1 MTRVFTRIQFAFM
14 RKVPQQA
21 RSRAMV
27 ERIVEAARVVL
38 VRDGYEAFTTN
49 RVADEAAV
57 SPGSL
62 YQYFPDKSALV
73 TVVLDR
79 WSAEISDRVAASMA
93 ASGPVD
99 VKDPGTVRAIAD
111 ALLTALEADA
121 GLLRI
126 VWEELPAVRH
136 RAAQHALENR
146 VRELLAVYLSVAGA
160 GDGTGSGSGT
170 GSGDPAARAWV
181 IVMAVENVAVRWV
194 LDRPPISRD
203 ALLDEFAALAGGF
216 GGRRQ

>member
-1 MTRVFTRIQFAFM
+1 MVNRI
-14 RKVPQQA
+14 
-21 RSRAMV
+21 
-27 ERIVEAARVVL
+27 EHAARVVL
-38 VRDGYEAFTTN
+38 VRDGYESFTTN
-49 RVADEAAV
+49 RVAEQAGV

-79 WSAEISDRVAASMA
+79 WSAEISDRVAASLV

-99 VKDPGTVRAIAD
+99 VQDPATIRSIAD
-111 ALLTALEADA
+111 ALLAALEADA

-136 RAAQHALENR
+136 RAAQHALEQR
-146 VRELLAVYLSVAGA
+146 VRELLAVYLAAAGA
-160 GDGTGSGSGT
+160 IST
-170 GSGDPAARAWV
+170 DPGVRAWV

-194 LDRPPISRD
+194 LDQPPISRD
-203 ALLDEFAALAGGF
+203 DLLDEFTLLAGGF
-216 GGRRQ
+216 GAGGAAQRDRPAAGLSGDDEI

>member
-1 MTRVFTRIQFAFM
+1 M
-14 RKVPQQA
+14 RRVPQQA

-38 VRDGYEAFTTN
+38 VRDGYESFTTN
-49 RVADEAAV
+49 RVADEAEV

-73 TVVLDR
+73 TVVMDR
-79 WSAEISDRVAASMA
+79 WSAEISDRVAASLA

-99 VKDPGTVRAIAD
+99 VQDPAAVRGIAD
-111 ALLTALEADA
+111 ALLSALEADA

-136 RAAQHALENR
+136 RAAQHALETR
-146 VRELLAVYLSVAGA
+146 VRELLAVYLSAAGLRSA
-160 GDGTGSGSGT
+160 
-170 GSGDPAARAWV
+170 DPAARAWV
-181 IVMAVENVAVRWV
+181 IVMAVENIAVRWV
-194 LDRPPISRD
+194 LDRPAISRD
-203 ALLDEFAALAGGF
+203 DLLDELTALAGGF
-216 GGRRQ
+216 ASGSGADARSPE

>member
-1 MTRVFTRIQFAFM
+1 
-14 RKVPQQA
+14 
-21 RSRAMV
+21 MV

-49 RVADEAAV
+49 RVADEASV

-73 TVVLDR
+73 TVVMDR
-79 WSAEISDRVAASMA
+79 WSAEISDRVAASLA
-93 ASGPVD
+93 GAGPVD
-99 VKDPGTVRAIAD
+99 VQDPATVRAIAD

-136 RAAQHALENR
+136 RAAQRALEQR
-146 VRELLAVYLSVAGA
+146 VRELLAVYLSAAGVTA
-160 GDGTGSGSGT
+160 A
-170 GSGDPAARAWV
+170 DPAARAWV

-194 LDRPPISRD
+194 LDRPAISRE
-203 ALLDEFAALAGGF
+203 AILGEFTALAGGYA
-216 GGRRQ
+216 RRG

>member
-14 RKVPQQA
+14 RRVPQQA

-27 ERIVEAARVVL
+27 ERIIEAARIVL
-38 VRDGYEAFTTN
+38 VRDGYESFTTN
-49 RVADEAAV
+49 RVADEAEV

-73 TVVLDR
+73 TEVMNR
-79 WSAEISDRVAASMA
+79 WSAEISDRVAASLA

-99 VKDPGTVRAIAD
+99 VKDPATIRAIAD
-111 ALLTALEADA
+111 ALLTALETDA

-136 RAAQHALENR
+136 RAAQHALEQR
-146 VRELLAVYLSVAGA
+146 VRELLAVYLAASGA
-160 GDGTGSGSGT
+160 TT
-170 GSGDPAARAWV
+170 GDPSARAWV

-194 LDRPPISRD
+194 LDKPSISRE
-203 ALLDEFAALAGGF
+203 ALLDELSALSGGF
-216 GGRRQ
+216 GAREGGRRREG

>member
-1 MTRVFTRIQFAFM
+1 
-14 RKVPQQA
+14 
-21 RSRAMV
+21 MV
-27 ERIVEAARVVL
+27 ERIIEAARTVL
-38 VRDGYEAFTTN
+38 VRDGYESFTTN

-73 TVVLDR
+73 TEVMDR
-79 WSAEISDRVAASMA
+79 WSAEISDRVAASLA
-93 ASGPVD
+93 ATGPVD

-111 ALLTALEADA
+111 ALLTAIESDA

-136 RAAQHALENR
+136 RAAQHSLENR
-146 VRELLAVYLSVAGA
+146 VRELLAVYLSA
-160 GDGTGSGSGT
+160 SGVT
-170 GSGDPAARAWV
+170 ARDPSARAWV

-194 LDRPPISRD
+194 LDQPGISRE
-203 ALLDEFAALAGGF
+203 ALLDELSAMAGGF
-216 GGRRQ
+216 GAS

>member
-1 MTRVFTRIQFAFM
+1 
-14 RKVPQQA
+14 
-21 RSRAMV
+21 MV

-38 VRDGYEAFTTN
+38 VRDGYESFTTG

-73 TVVLDR
+73 TEVLDR
-79 WSAEISDRVAASMA
+79 WSAEVSDRVAASLAGA
-93 ASGPVD
+93 APMVGATSAPGASALEVN
-99 VKDPGTVRAIAD
+99 DPRAVRAIAD
-111 ALLTALEADA
+111 ALLTAIEADQ

-136 RAAQHALENR
+136 RAAQHALERR
-146 VRELLAVYLSVAGA
+146 VRELLAVFLTAAGVRTA
-160 GDGTGSGSGT
+160 
-170 GSGDPAARAWV
+170 DPAARAWV

-194 LDRPPISRD
+194 LDKPGISRD
-203 ALLDEFAALAGGF
+203 ALLDELTALAGGF
-216 GGRRQ
+216 AKQGRGDASDR

>member
-1 MTRVFTRIQFAFM
+1 MRRVP
-14 RKVPQQA
+14 KQA

-38 VRDGYEAFTTN
+38 VRDGYESFTTN
-49 RVADEAAV
+49 RVADEAEV

-73 TVVLDR
+73 TVVMDR
-79 WSAEISDRVAASMA
+79 WSAEISDRVAASLA

-99 VKDPGTVRAIAD
+99 VQDPAAVRGIAD
-111 ALLTALEADA
+111 ALLSALEADA

-136 RAAQHALENR
+136 RAAQHALETR
-146 VRELLAVYLSVAGA
+146 VRELLAVYLSAAGLRSA
-160 GDGTGSGSGT
+160 
-170 GSGDPAARAWV
+170 DPAARAWV
-181 IVMAVENVAVRWV
+181 IVMAVENIAVRWV
-194 LDRPPISRD
+194 LDRPAISRE
-203 ALLDEFAALAGGF
+203 ALLDELTALAGGF
-216 GGRRQ
+216 GSV

>member
-99 VKDPGTVRAIAD
+99 VKDPGTVRAIGD

-160 GDGTGSGSGT
+160 SAGE
-170 GSGDPAARAWV
+170 PAARAWV
-181 IVMAVENVAVRWV
+181 IVMAVENIAVRWV
-194 LDRPPISRD
+194 LDQPPISRD
-203 ALLDEFAALAGGF
+203 ALLDEFSALAGGF
-216 GGRRQ
+216 GPRR

>member
-1 MTRVFTRIQFAFM
+1 
-14 RKVPQQA
+14 
-21 RSRAMV
+21 MV
-27 ERIVEAARVVL
+27 ERIIEAARVVL
-38 VRDGYEAFTTN
+38 VRDGYESFTTN

-73 TVVLDR
+73 TVVMEL
-79 WSAEISDRVAASMA
+79 WSSEISDRVAASLA
-93 ASGPVD
+93 ATGPVD
-99 VKDPGTVRAIAD
+99 VKDPGTIRAIAD

-136 RAAQHALENR
+136 RAAQDALETR
-146 VRELLAVYLSVAGA
+146 VRELLGVYLTASGA
-160 GDGTGSGSGT
+160 TV
-170 GSGDPAARAWV
+170 GDPAARAWV

-194 LDRPPISRD
+194 LDRPAISRD
-203 ALLDEFAALAGGF
+203 ALLDEFSALAGGF
-216 GGRRQ
+216 GARRR

>member
-1 MTRVFTRIQFAFM
+1 
-14 RKVPQQA
+14 
-21 RSRAMV
+21 MV

-49 RVADEAAV
+49 RVADEAVV

-111 ALLTALEADA
+111 ALLTALEADS

-160 GDGTGSGSGT
+160 SAGE
-170 GSGDPAARAWV
+170 PAARAWV
-181 IVMAVENVAVRWV
+181 IVMAVENIAVRWV
-194 LDRPPISRD
+194 LDQPPISRD
-203 ALLDEFAALAGGF
+203 ALLDEFTALAGGF
-216 GGRRQ
+216 SPRRRESGDTPTRRPTRLGQT